1 MTWRSHQINMF
12 GAQEISFAF
21 VQRIRNENTAQNSKT
36 AKIVHL
42 FEQIG
47 VGKMIGM
54 SVSDNSQTDVFRT

>member
-1 MTWRSHQINMF
+1 M
-12 GAQEISFAF
+12 
-21 VQRIRNENTAQNSKT
+21 QRIRNENTAQNSKT